1 MKNGAEN
8 MIETIG
14 HHGRD
19 KKLLVEAQQMLADSK
34 AKIEFLRLRII
45 KVRQNR
51 QLKQASEENGDGKQR
66 METTLEE
73 RVEELLHRLRIE
85 AAVVAGAKNV
95 IRILQNNKVPDKKQL
110 QAVSF
115 SIYLFFILNLDST
128 LCVAYHCSNPRDTF
142 FSMLFECLLNNVFFA
157 LIFSVYF
164 GICPSVYIYW
174 CIIRLN
180 FKIP

>member
-1 MKNGAEN
+1 

-34 AKIEFLRLRII
+34 AKIEFLRLRIL

-51 QLKQASEENGDGKQR
+51 QLKQATEENGDGKQR

-115 SIYLFFILNLDST
+115 LSYFCFVLNLDSILMIR
-128 LCVAYHCSNPRDTF
+128 LCVWP
-142 FSMLFECLLNNVFFA
+142 
-157 LIFSVYF
+157 IIVY
-164 GICPSVYIYW
+164 ST
-174 CIIRLN
+174 
-180 FKIP
+180 

>member
-1 MKNGAEN
+1 

-34 AKIEFLRLRII
+34 AKIEFLRLRIL

-85 AAVVAGAKNV
+85 AAVVTGAKNV

-115 SIYLFFILNLDST
+115 STFEFPFSFLNSE
-128 LCVAYHCSNPRDTF
+128 CVCG
-142 FSMLFECLLNNVFFA
+142 LLLLKFT
-157 LIFSVYF
+157 
-164 GICPSVYIYW
+164 
-174 CIIRLN
+174 
-180 FKIP
+180 

>member
-1 MKNGAEN
+1 

-34 AKIEFLRLRII
+34 AKIEFLRLRIL

-51 QLKQASEENGDGKQR
+51 QLKQTTEENGDGKQQR

-110 QAVSF
+110 QAVRYFRLNFLF
-115 SIYLFFILNLDST
+115 SNFKFRNFKLET
-128 LCVAYHCSNPRDTF
+128 TQRVCVAHYYAIHVINFFVQIFVEMCLWDYTF
-142 FSMLFECLLNNVFFA
+142 FSFM
-157 LIFSVYF
+157 FSVYF
-164 GICPSVYIYW
+164 GIRPDV
-174 CIIRLN
+174 CIN
-180 FKIP
+180 

>member
-1 MKNGAEN
+1 

-34 AKIEFLRLRII
+34 AKIEFLRLRIL

-51 QLKQASEENGDGKQR
+51 QLKLATEENGDGKQR

-110 QAVSF
+110 QAVS
-115 SIYLFFILNLDST
+115 SADLFRFRFKFRFFLNDST
-128 LCVAYHCSNPRDTF
+128 LCVAYYCCIHVTF
-142 FSMLFECLLNNVFFA
+142 SYVVRMVVRQK
-157 LIFSVYF
+157 FSVSYF
-164 GICPSVYIYW
+164 PCILASVLVFIFFG
-174 CIIRLN
+174 LLLG
-180 FKIP
+180 

>member
-1 MKNGAEN
+1 

-34 AKIEFLRLRII
+34 AKIEFLRLRIL

-51 QLKQASEENGDGKQR
+51 QLKHATEENGDGKQR

-115 SIYLFFILNLDST
+115 LSYFCFVLNLDSILMIR
-128 LCVAYHCSNPRDTF
+128 LCVWP
-142 FSMLFECLLNNVFFA
+142 
-157 LIFSVYF
+157 IIVY
-164 GICPSVYIYW
+164 ST
-174 CIIRLN
+174 
-180 FKIP
+180 

>member
-1 MKNGAEN
+1 

-51 QLKQASEENGDGKQR
+51 QLKQTNEENGDGKQR

-115 SIYLFFILNLDST
+115 PIYLLVLNLDFFHDST
-128 LCVAYHCSNPRDTF
+128 LCVAYYC
-142 FSMLFECLLNNVFFA
+142 
-157 LIFSVYF
+157 
-164 GICPSVYIYW
+164 
-174 CIIRLN
+174 
-180 FKIP
+180 